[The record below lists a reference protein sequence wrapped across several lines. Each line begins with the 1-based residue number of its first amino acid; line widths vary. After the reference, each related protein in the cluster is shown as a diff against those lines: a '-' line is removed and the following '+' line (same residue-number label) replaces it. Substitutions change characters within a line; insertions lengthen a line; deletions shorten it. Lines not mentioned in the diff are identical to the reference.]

1 MSNLFLGID
10 GGGSKTL
17 ALIADESGN
26 VIGRGSAESSNYHS
40 VGKEKAFESLN
51 NAIRFAFDD
60 AKLSRQN
67 FQAACLGLAGV
78 YRPQDRAVIESWA
91 KENLANTPVKI
102 VNDAEL
108 VLAAGAADGWGVAMI
123 CGTGSIVY
131 GRNKN
136 GETTRAGGWGYLLG
150 DEGSGYRIGLA
161 ALQAIVRAHD
171 GRDESTILQ
180 SSILNHLSLN
190 SPVDLIKYIYRERVP
205 TTEIA
210 ALASFV
216 EEAAESGDTAAT
228 RILQEAAHELSLAAK
243 SVVRQL
249 RMTGAIPCA
258 QAGGVITRGKMIAVM
273 FRESAH
279 AMGLAL
285 HPIQP
290 VIEPAQGAIRLAI
303 DFRVPKISEFLKN
316 SEI

>member
-10 GGGSKTL
+10 GGGTKTL

-26 VIGRGSAESSNYHS
+26 VIGRGSAESSNYHAI
-40 VGKEKAFESLN
+40 GKEKAFESLD
-51 NAIRFAFDD
+51 NAIRFAFED

-108 VLAAGAADGWGVAMI
+108 VLAAGTADDWGVAMI

-161 ALQAIVRAHD
+161 ALQAIARAHD
-171 GRDESTILQ
+171 GRDEKTILNQ
-180 SSILNHLSLN
+180 LILNHLSLN

-216 EEAAESGDTAAT
+216 EEAAESGDAVAT
-228 RILQEAAHELSLAAK
+228 KILQEAAHELSLAVN
-243 SVVRQL
+243 STVRQL

-258 QAGGVITRGKMIAVM
+258 QAGGVITRGKMIAAM

-290 VIEPAQGAIRLAI
+290 VIEPAQGAIRLAQ
-303 DFRVPKISEFLKN
+303 KL
-316 SEI
+316 

>member
-1 MSNLFLGID
+1 MATQKIFLGID

-17 ALIADESGN
+17 ALIADESGS

-40 VGKEKAFESLN
+40 IGKEKAFESLN
-51 NAIRFAFDD
+51 NAIRSAFDD
-60 AKLSRQN
+60 AKLSPQN
-67 FQAACLGLAGV
+67 FHAACIGLAGV
-78 YRPQDRAVIESWA
+78 DRPQDRAVIESWA
-91 KENLANTPVKI
+91 RDNLPSTPIKI

-108 VLAAGAADGWGVAMI
+108 VLAAGTPDGWGVAMI

-131 GRNKN
+131 GRNQS

-161 ALQAIVRAHD
+161 ALQAIVRSHD
-171 GRDESTILQ
+171 GRDESTALQ
-180 SSILNHLSLN
+180 SLILNHLSLS

-210 ALASFV
+210 ALASCV
-216 EEAAESGDTAAT
+216 EEAADGGDAVAT
-228 RILQEAAHELSLAAK
+228 KILQEAAHELSLAVN
-243 SVVRQL
+243 STVRQL
-249 RMTGAIPCA
+249 RMTGAVPCA
-258 QAGGVITRGKMIAVM
+258 QAGGVITRGKMIAAM
-273 FRESAH
+273 FLQSAH

-290 VIEPAQGAIRLAI
+290 VTEPAQGAIRLALQT
-303 DFRVPKISEFLKN
+303 SEV
-316 SEI
+316 

>member
-17 ALIADESGN
+17 ALIADEDGN

-40 VGKEKAFESLN
+40 AGKEKAFESLN

-67 FQAACLGLAGV
+67 FHAACIGLAGV
-78 YRPQDRAVIESWA
+78 DRPQDRAVIESWA

-108 VLAAGAADGWGVAMI
+108 VLAAGTADDWGVAMI

-161 ALQAIVRAHD
+161 ALQAIVRSHD
-171 GRDESTILQ
+171 GRDENTILQ
-180 SSILNHLSLN
+180 SSILNHLSLS
-190 SPVDLIKYIYRERVP
+190 SPTDLIKYIYRQRADDRDRRVGFFRGRSRRKRRYSRNANSSRGGARIKSRC
-205 TTEIA
+205 EICCETIA
-210 ALASFV
+210 DDGRDS
-216 EEAAESGDTAAT
+216 
-228 RILQEAAHELSLAAK
+228 
-243 SVVRQL
+243 
-249 RMTGAIPCA
+249 CA
-258 QAGGVITRGKMIAVM
+258 QAGGVITRGK
-273 FRESAH
+273 
-279 AMGLAL
+279 
-285 HPIQP
+285 
-290 VIEPAQGAIRLAI
+290 
-303 DFRVPKISEFLKN
+303 
-316 SEI
+316 

>member
-1 MSNLFLGID
+1 MSELFLGID

-40 VGKEKAFESLN
+40 IGKEKAFESLN
-51 NAIRFAFDD
+51 DAIRLAFED
-60 AKLSRQN
+60 AKLSPQN
-67 FQAACLGLAGV
+67 FRAACIGLAGV
-78 YRPQDRAVIESWA
+78 DRPQDRAVIESWA
-91 KENLANTPVKI
+91 RENLPSTPLKI

-108 VLAAGAADGWGVAMI
+108 VLAAGTPDGWGVAMI

-161 ALQAIVRAHD
+161 ALQAIVRSHD

-180 SSILNHLSLN
+180 SSILNHLSLS

-205 TTEIA
+205 TAEIA

-216 EEAAESGDTAAT
+216 EAAAENGDGVAT
-228 RILQEAAHELSLAAK
+228 RILQEAAHELSLAVK

-258 QAGGVITRGKMIAVM
+258 QAGGMITRGKMIAVM

-279 AMGLAL
+279 AIGLAL

-290 VIEPAQGAIRLAI
+290 VLEPARGAIRLALQT
-303 DFRVPKISEFLKN
+303 SEVSKT
-316 SEI
+316 SEV

>member
-1 MSNLFLGID
+1 MTSEKLLLGID

-40 VGKEKAFESLN
+40 VGREKAFESLH
-51 NAIRFAFDD
+51 NAIRFAFED
-60 AKLSRQN
+60 ATLNPQKFR
-67 FQAACLGLAGV
+67 AACIGLAGV
-78 YRPQDRAVIESWA
+78 DRPQDRAVIESWV
-91 KENLANTPVKI
+91 KENLPDTPTKI

-108 VLAAGAADGWGVAMI
+108 VLAAGTPDGWGVAMI

-131 GRNKN
+131 GRSQN
-136 GETTRAGGWGYLLG
+136 GETSRAGGWGYLLG

-161 ALQAIVRAHD
+161 ALQAIARSHD
-171 GRDESTILQ
+171 GRDENTALQ
-180 SSILNHLSLN
+180 SLILNHLSLN
-190 SPVDLIKYIYRERVP
+190 SPADLIKYIYRERVP
-205 TTEIA
+205 TAEIA

-216 EEAAESGDTAAT
+216 EEAADGGDAVAT
-228 RILQEAAHELSLAAK
+228 KILQEAAHELSLTVNSA
-243 SVVRQL
+243 VRRL

-258 QAGGVITRGKMIAVM
+258 QAGGVITRGKIIAAM
-273 FRESAH
+273 FRQSAH

-290 VIEPAQGAIRLAI
+290 VLEPAQGAIRLAI
-303 DFRVPKISEFLKN
+303 QTSEVLKT
-316 SEI
+316 SEV

>member
-17 ALIADESGN
+17 ALIADEDGN

-40 VGKEKAFESLN
+40 AGKEKAFESLN

-67 FQAACLGLAGV
+67 FHAACIGLAGV
-78 YRPQDRAVIESWA
+78 DRPQDRAVIESWA

-108 VLAAGAADGWGVAMI
+108 VLAAGTADDWGVAMI

-161 ALQAIVRAHD
+161 ALQAIVRSHD
-171 GRDESTILQ
+171 GRDENTILQ
-180 SSILNHLSLN
+180 SSILNHLSLS
-190 SPVDLIKYIYRERVP
+190 SPTDLIKYIYRQRVP

-216 EEAAESGDTAAT
+216 EEAAENGDTTAT

-258 QAGGVITRGKMIAVM
+258 QAGGVITRGKMIAAM

-290 VIEPAQGAIRLAI
+290 VIEPAQGAIRLAQ
-303 DFRVPKISEFLKN
+303 KIE
-316 SEI
+316 

>member
-1 MSNLFLGID
+1 MTSEKLLLGID

-40 VGKEKAFESLN
+40 VGREKALESLD
-51 NAIRFAFDD
+51 NAIRFAFES
-60 AKLSRQN
+60 AKLSRRN
-67 FQAACLGLAGV
+67 FHAACLGLSGV
-78 YRPQDRAVIESWA
+78 DRPQDRAVIESWA
-91 KENLANTPVKI
+91 KENLPNTPTKI

-108 VLAAGAADGWGVAMI
+108 VLAAGTPDGWGVALI

-150 DEGSGYRIGLA
+150 DEGSGYRIGLT
-161 ALQAIVRAHD
+161 ALQAIVRSHD
-171 GRDESTILQ
+171 GRDEKTTLNQ
-180 SSILNHLSLN
+180 LILNHLSLS

-205 TTEIA
+205 TAEIA
-210 ALASFV
+210 ALASIV
-216 EEAAESGDTAAT
+216 EEAAESGDGVAT
-228 RILQEAAHELSLAAK
+228 KILQAAAHELSLAVN
-243 SVVRQL
+243 STVRRL

-258 QAGGVITRGKMIAVM
+258 QAGGVITRGKMIAAM
-273 FRESAH
+273 FLESAH

-290 VIEPAQGAIRLAI
+290 VLEPAQGAIRLAI
-303 DFRVPKISEFLKN
+303 QTSEVLKT
-316 SEI
+316 SEV

>member
-1 MSNLFLGID
+1 MTSEKLLLGID

-17 ALIADESGN
+17 ALIADEDGN

-40 VGKEKAFESLN
+40 VGKEKAYESLN

-67 FQAACLGLAGV
+67 FQAACLGLSGV
-78 YRPQDRAVIESWA
+78 DRPQDRAVIESWA
-91 KENLANTPVKI
+91 KENLSGTPLKI

-108 VLAAGAADGWGVAMI
+108 VLAAGTADGWGVAMI

-161 ALQAIVRAHD
+161 ALQAIARAHD
-171 GRDESTILQ
+171 GRDEKTILNQ
-180 SSILNHLSLN
+180 LILNHLSLS

-216 EEAAESGDTAAT
+216 EKAAEGGDAVAT
-228 RILQEAAHELSLAAK
+228 KILQEAAHELSLAVN
-243 SVVRQL
+243 STVRQL

-258 QAGGVITRGKMIAVM
+258 QAGGVITRGKIIAAM
-273 FRESAH
+273 FRQSAH

-290 VIEPAQGAIRLAI
+290 VIEPAQGAIRLAQ
-303 DFRVPKISEFLKN
+303 KIK
-316 SEI
+316 

>member
-40 VGKEKAFESLN
+40 IGKEKAFESLN
-51 NAIRFAFDD
+51 NAIRFAFED
-60 AKLSRQN
+60 AKLSRQI

-78 YRPQDRAVIESWA
+78 HRPQDRAVIESWA

-108 VLAAGAADGWGVAMI
+108 VLAAGTADGWGVAMI

-161 ALQAIVRAHD
+161 ALQAIARAHD
-171 GRDESTILQ
+171 GRDEKTILNQ
-180 SSILNHLSLN
+180 LVLNRLSLS

-216 EEAAESGDTAAT
+216 EEAVESGDAVAT
-228 RILQEAAHELSLAAK
+228 KILQEAAHELSLAAK

-258 QAGGVITRGKMIAVM
+258 QAGGVITRGKMIATM

>member
-1 MSNLFLGID
+1 MTSKKLLLGID

-40 VGKEKAFESLN
+40 VGKEKALESLN
-51 NAIRFAFDD
+51 HAIRFAFAD
-60 AKLSRQN
+60 AELSPQN
-67 FQAACLGLAGV
+67 FRAACIGLAGV
-78 YRPQDRAVIESWA
+78 DRPQDRAVIESWA
-91 KENLANTPVKI
+91 KENLPDTLVKI

-108 VLAAGAADGWGVAMI
+108 VLAAGTPDGWGVAMI

-131 GRNKN
+131 GRNKS

-161 ALQAIVRAHD
+161 ALQAIARSHD

-180 SSILNHLSLN
+180 SSILNHLSLS
-190 SPVDLIKYIYRERVP
+190 SPADLIKYIYRERVP

-216 EEAAESGDTAAT
+216 EEAAENGDTVAT
-228 RILQEAAHELSLAAK
+228 RILQEAAHELSLAVN
-243 SVVRQL
+243 STVRQL

-258 QAGGVITRGKMIAVM
+258 QAGGVITRGKIIAAM
-273 FRESAH
+273 FRQSAH

-290 VIEPAQGAIRLAI
+290 VIEPAQGAIRLAQ
-303 DFRVPKISEFLKN
+303 KIK
-316 SEI
+316 